1 MSEME
6 RRDFIKGSAAA
17 AAGLALAPARVLGA
31 NDRIVAGF
39 IGVGRQGQGNMRS
52 FLKAENVVIAAVC
65 DVYEPNLEKAA
76 AIAGPGAAKIKDFR
90 QVLDNKDINA
100 VVISTPDH
108 WHAYQAVAAC
118 QAGKDVYVEK
128 PICVVVEEGRKM
140 VEAARRYERV
150 VQAGTQQRSG
160 VHFEKAVELVRS
172 GRLGKISVVRTWN
185 FGNQS
190 PEGIGNP
197 PDSDPP
203 PGLDWDL
210 WLGPAPKRP
219 FNPNRFGVNEGHFSF
234 FRWFW
239 DYAGGMMTD
248 WGIHLLDIVQWA
260 MDVEAPQAVT
270 ACGGKLFLKDNRETP
285 DTLQVTYEYPGWI
298 AMYENRELNAN
309 PLLGKGYG
317 ILFHGTEG
325 TLFVD
330 RGGYE
335 LIPEKRGRGAAAV
348 NRTEPVSEK
357 NSNNHGAAHFANFAE
372 CVRSRKKPV
381 CDIETGHRSTST
393 CLLGNVA
400 YRSRQRLEWDAK
412 AEKIPNAADAR
423 KYLSREYRKPW
434 KLHV

>member
-17 AAGLALAPARVLGA
+17 AVGLTLAPARVLGA

-39 IGVGRQGQGNMRS
+39 IGVGRQGQGNMSS

-108 WHAYQAVAAC
+108 WHAYQTVAAC

-128 PICVVVEEGRKM
+128 PICVAVEEGRTM

-219 FNPNRFGVNEGHFSF
+219 FNPNRFGVYEGQYSF

-248 WGIHLLDIVQWA
+248 WGIHLMDIVQWA

-270 ACGGKLFLKDNRETP
+270 ASGGKLFLKDNRETP

-298 AMYENRELNAN
+298 AIYENRELNAN

-335 LIPEKRGRGAAAV
+335 LIPETRGRGAAAV

-357 NSNNHGAAHFANFAE
+357 NSNNHGAAHFANFVE
-372 CVRSRKKPV
+372 CVRSRKRPV
-381 CDIETGHRSTST
+381 CDIEIGHRSTST

-412 AEKIPNAADAR
+412 AEKITNAADAR

>member
-1 MSEME
+1 MRDME

-17 AAGLALAPARVLGA
+17 AVGLTLAPARVLGA

-39 IGVGRQGQGNMRS
+39 IGVGRQGQGNMNS
-52 FLKAENVVIAAVC
+52 FLKAENVAIAAVC

-76 AIAGPGAAKIKDFR
+76 AIAGPGAAKMKDFR

-108 WHAYQAVAAC
+108 WHAYQTVAAC

-128 PICVVVEEGRKM
+128 PICVAVQEGRTM

-160 VHFEKAVELVRS
+160 VHFQKAVELVRS

-203 PGLDWDL
+203 SGLDWDL

-219 FNPNRFGVNEGHFSF
+219 FNPNRFGVNEGNFSF

-260 MDVEAPQAVT
+260 MDVDAPQAVT
-270 ACGGKLFLKDNRETP
+270 ASGGKLFLKDNRETP

-309 PLLGKGYG
+309 PLLGKSYG
-317 ILFHGTEG
+317 ILFHGTDG

-330 RGGYE
+330 RNGYE
-335 LIPEKRGRGAAAV
+335 LIPETRGRGAAAV
-348 NRTEPVSEK
+348 NRTEPVADK
-357 NSNNHGAAHFANFAE
+357 NSNNHSVAHFANFVE
-372 CVRSRKKPV
+372 CVRSRKRPV

-400 YRSRQRLEWDAK
+400 YRSRQRIEWDAK
-412 AEKIPNAADAR
+412 AEKITNAADAR
-423 KYLSREYRKPW
+423 RYLSREYRTPW
-434 KLHV
+434 RLHV

>member
-17 AAGLALAPARVLGA
+17 AVGLTLAPARVLGA

-39 IGVGRQGQGNMRS
+39 IGVGRQGQGNMSS

-108 WHAYQAVAAC
+108 WHAYQTVAAC

-128 PICVVVEEGRKM
+128 PICVAVEEGRTM

-219 FNPNRFGVNEGHFSF
+219 FNPNRFGVYEGHYSF

-248 WGIHLLDIVQWA
+248 WGIHLMDIVQWA

-270 ACGGKLFLKDNRETP
+270 ASGGKLFLKDNRETP

-298 AMYENRELNAN
+298 AIYENRELNGN

-330 RGGYE
+330 RSGYE
-335 LIPEKRGRGAAAV
+335 LIPETRGRGAAAV

-357 NSNNHGAAHFANFAE
+357 NSNNHGAAHFANFVE
-372 CVRSRKKPV
+372 CVRSRKRPV
-381 CDIETGHRSTST
+381 CDIEIGHRSTST

-412 AEKIPNAADAR
+412 AEKITNAADAR

>member
-1 MSEME
+1 MRDME

-17 AAGLALAPARVLGA
+17 AVGLSLAPARVLGA

-39 IGVGRQGQGNMRS
+39 IGVGRQGQSNMNS
-52 FLKAENVVIAAVC
+52 FLKAENVTIAAVC

-76 AIAGPGAAKIKDFR
+76 ATAGASAAKIKDFR
-90 QVLDNKDINA
+90 RILDNKDINA
-100 VVISTPDH
+100 VVISSPDH
-108 WHAYQAVAAC
+108 WHAYQTVAAC

-128 PICVVVEEGRKM
+128 PICVAVEEGRTM
-140 VEAARRYERV
+140 VEAARRYDRV

-160 VHFEKAVELVRS
+160 VHFQKAVELVRS

-185 FGNQS
+185 VGNQS
-190 PEGIGNP
+190 PDGIGNP
-197 PDSDPP
+197 PDGDPP
-203 PGLDWDL
+203 AGLDWDM

-219 FNPNRFGVNEGHFSF
+219 FNPNRFGVHPTSYSF

-260 MDVEAPQAVT
+260 MDVDGPQAVT
-270 ACGGKLFLKDNRETP
+270 ASGGKLFLKDNRETP

-309 PLLGKGYG
+309 PLLGKTYG

-330 RGGYE
+330 RAGYE
-335 LIPEKRGRGAAAV
+335 LIPETRGRGAEAV
-348 NRTEPVSEK
+348 KRTEPVSDK
-357 NSNNHGAAHFANFAE
+357 NSNNHGVAHFANFVE
-372 CVRSRKKPV
+372 CVRSRKRPV
-381 CDIETGHRSTST
+381 CDIEIGHRSTTT

-400 YRSRQRLEWDAK
+400 YRSRQRIEWDAK
-412 AEKIPNAADAR
+412 AEKITNAADAR
-423 KYLSREYRKPW
+423 KYLSRDYRKPW

>member
-1 MSEME
+1 MHGME

-17 AAGLALAPARVLGA
+17 AVGLTLAPARVLGA

-39 IGVGRQGQGNMRS
+39 IGVGRQGQGDMNS
-52 FLKAENVVIAAVC
+52 FLKAENVTIAAVC

-76 AIAGPGAAKIKDFR
+76 AIAGAGAAKVKDFR

-100 VVISTPDH
+100 VVIATPDH
-108 WHAYQAVAAC
+108 WHAYMTVAAC

-128 PICVVVEEGRKM
+128 PICVAVEEGRTM

-160 VHFEKAVELVRS
+160 VHFQKAVELVRS

-190 PEGIGNP
+190 PDGIGNP

-203 PGLDWDL
+203 SGLDWDL

-219 FNPNRFGVNEGHFSF
+219 FNPNRFGVTEGSFSY

-260 MDVEAPQAVT
+260 MDVDAPQAVT
-270 ACGGKLFLKDNRETP
+270 ASGGKLFLKDNRETP

-309 PLLGKGYG
+309 PLMGKSYG

-330 RGGYE
+330 RNGYE
-335 LIPEKRGRGAAAV
+335 LIPETRGRGTAAV
-348 NRTEPVSEK
+348 NRTEPVSDK
-357 NSNNHGAAHFANFAE
+357 NSNNHGASHFANFVE
-372 CVRSRKKPV
+372 CVRSRKRPV

-400 YRSRQRLEWDAK
+400 YRSRQRIEWDAK
-412 AEKIPNAADAR
+412 AEKITNAADAR

-434 KLHV
+434 RLHV

>member
-1 MSEME
+1 MRDME

-17 AAGLALAPARVLGA
+17 AVGLTLAPARVLGA
-31 NDRIVAGF
+31 NERVVAGF
-39 IGVGRQGQGNMRS
+39 IGVGRQGQSNMSS
-52 FLKAENVVIAAVC
+52 FLKAENVAIAAVC

-76 AIAGPGAAKIKDFR
+76 AIAGPDAAKLRDFR
-90 QVLDNKDINA
+90 RVLDNKDINA

-108 WHAYQAVAAC
+108 WHAYQTVAAC

-128 PICVVVEEGRKM
+128 PICVAVEEGRTM

-160 VHFEKAVELVRS
+160 VHFQQAVELVRS

-203 PGLDWDL
+203 SSLDWDL
-210 WLGPAPKRP
+210 WLGPAPKRA
-219 FNPNRFGVNEGHFSF
+219 FNPNRFGVHESNYSF

-260 MDVEAPQAVT
+260 MDVDAPQAVT
-270 ACGGKLFLKDNRETP
+270 ASGGKLFLKDNRETP

-309 PLLGKGYG
+309 PLLGKSYG

-330 RGGYE
+330 RSGYE
-335 LIPEKRGRGAAAV
+335 LIPETRGRGTAAV
-348 NRTEPVSEK
+348 NRTEPVSDK
-357 NSNNHGAAHFANFAE
+357 NSNNHGAAHFANFVE
-372 CVRSRKKPV
+372 CVRSRKRPV

-400 YRSRQRLEWDAK
+400 YRSRQRIEWDAK
-412 AEKIPNAADAR
+412 AEKITNAADAR

-434 KLHV
+434 RLHV